1 MEKLHLPL
9 VSVEQDQ
16 DKTVFTFLDRERGEI
31 RDVTFNSKKYNPDKN
46 SWDRSVEQEEKV
58 EGWAQD
64 YFGVSYEELP
74 NLNGQE
80 ITKDV
85 YCYDRFN
92 SLWEVSQIAKFD
104 EDMEGQLLFV
114 TVTDVVE
121 EVSGLKIRFEY
132 EGETYQS
139 NMGWGK
145 FLETTKEWFSD
156 PLKRAKQ
163 EAKFEDKFGIP
174 FSKKEELIGKD
185 VTVEVKKAMGKYIY
199 AEIKPFPKKKKQ

>member
-16 DKTVFTFLDRERGEI
+16 DKTVFTFLDSERGEM
-31 RDVTFNSKKYNPDKN
+31 RDVTFNSKKYNPDKKT
-46 SWDRSVEQEEKV
+46 WERSVDQEDKV
-58 EGWAQD
+58 NEWSQE
-64 YFGVSYEELP
+64 YFGVPYEDLTS
-74 NLNGQE
+74 LNGQE

-92 SLWEVSQIAKFD
+92 SLWESSQIDKFD
-104 EDMEGQLLFV
+104 DDMEGQLLFV
-114 TVTDVVE
+114 TVTEVVE

-132 EGETYQS
+132 EGGTYQS

-145 FLETTKEWFSD
+145 YLETTREWFSD

-163 EAKFEDKFGIP
+163 ETKFEDKFGIP
-174 FSKKEELIGKD
+174 FERKEELVGKD

-199 AEIKPFPKKKKQ
+199 SEIKPFPKKKKQ

>member
-46 SWDRSVEQEEKV
+46 SWDRSAEQEEKV

-174 FSKKEELIGKD
+174 FERKEELVGKD

>member
-1 MEKLHLPL
+1 MEKLTLPL
-9 VSVEQDQ
+9 VEVQQDQ

-46 SWDRSVEQEEKV
+46 SWDRSEEQEAKV
-58 EGWAQD
+58 EEWAQT
-64 YFGVSYEELP
+64 YFGAPYQELP
-74 NLNGQE
+74 NLQGKDIE
-80 ITKDV
+80 KDV

-92 SLWEVSQIAKFD
+92 SLWEVSMIAKFD

-114 TVTDVVE
+114 TVSEVVE

-145 FLETTKEWFSD
+145 YLEFTKEWFAD
-156 PLKRAKQ
+156 PLKRAKV
-163 EAKFEDKFGIP
+163 ESKFEDKFGIP
-174 FSKKEELIGKD
+174 FERKEELVGKD

-199 AEIKPFPKKKKQ
+199 AEIKPFPKKKK

>member
-1 MEKLHLPL
+1 MEKLTLPL
-9 VSVEQDQ
+9 VEVQQDQ

-46 SWDRSVEQEEKV
+46 SWDRSEEQEAKV
-58 EGWAQD
+58 EEWAQT
-64 YFGVSYEELP
+64 YFGVTYQELP
-74 NLNGQE
+74 NLQGKDIE
-80 ITKDV
+80 KDV

-92 SLWEVSQIAKFD
+92 SLWEVSMVAKFD

-114 TVTDVVE
+114 TVSDVVE

-145 FLETTKEWFSD
+145 YLEFTKEWFAD
-156 PLKRAKQ
+156 PLKRAKV

-174 FSKKEELIGKD
+174 FERKEELVGKD

-199 AEIKPFPKKKKQ
+199 AEIKPFPKKKK

>member
-1 MEKLHLPL
+1 MEKLTLPL
-9 VSVEQDQ
+9 VEVQQDQ

-46 SWDRSVEQEEKV
+46 SWDRSEEQEAKV
-58 EGWAQD
+58 EEWAQT
-64 YFGVSYEELP
+64 YFGVTYQELP
-74 NLNGQE
+74 NLQGKDIE
-80 ITKDV
+80 KDV

-92 SLWEVSQIAKFD
+92 SLWEVSMIAKFD

-114 TVTDVVE
+114 TVSEVVE

-145 FLETTKEWFSD
+145 YLEFTNEWFAD
-156 PLKRAKQ
+156 PLKRAKV

-174 FSKKEELIGKD
+174 FSKKEELVGKD

-199 AEIKPFPKKKKQ
+199 AEIKPFPKKKK

>member
-46 SWDRSVEQEEKV
+46 SWDRSAEQEEKV

-132 EGETYQS
+132 EGDTYQS

-185 VTVEVKKAMGKYIY
+185 VTVEVKKAMGKYTY